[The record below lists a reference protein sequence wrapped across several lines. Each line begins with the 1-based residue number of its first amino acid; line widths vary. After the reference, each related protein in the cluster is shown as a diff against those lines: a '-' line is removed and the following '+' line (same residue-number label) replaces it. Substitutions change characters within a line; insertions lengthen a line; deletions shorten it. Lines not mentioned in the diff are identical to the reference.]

1 MRNSAWPRWPGRQSG
16 RARHDQLRAIGIARS
31 TISDWRRTGYLYPVL
46 PRVYGVGH
54 AAPSVEADLTAAVL
68 YAGPGAMLSHGTAI
82 WWLGLL
88 KHPPSQIHVSTPR
101 RVRSI
106 SNVVV
111 HRERRIE
118 REWRNGLPVTPA
130 SRAILD
136 FAATGRSDLL
146 RLVLANADYHD
157 LLDVGG
163 LQRMMGMGVDGTVA
177 LRAAL
182 AVHLP
187 ELAHTRSG
195 DEILLL
201 TFCETQNVPIPEM
214 NVYIGRWLVDAVWW
228 KQRVVVE
235 MDGWPGH
242 RTPAQLYADHERDL
256 GLRAMNFI
264 VLRYARRQFINTPAV
279 VAGDL
284 TSFL

>member
-1 MRNSAWPRWPGRQSG
+1 VAGLAGRQSG
-16 RARHDQLRAIGIARS
+16 RVRHDQLRAIGVAPS

-54 AAPSVEADLTAAVL
+54 IASSVEADLTAAVL
-68 YAGPGAMLSHGTAI
+68 YAGPGAMLSHATAI

-88 KHPPSQIHVSTPR
+88 KYPPPQIHVSTPR
-101 RVRSI
+101 RVRTI
-106 SNVVV
+106 ANVVV

-118 REWRNGLPVTPA
+118 RRWRKGLPVTPP

-136 FAATGRSDLL
+136 FAATGRFDLL
-146 RLVLANADYHD
+146 RLVLANADHED
-157 LLDVGG
+157 VLDVTG

-182 AVHLP
+182 AIHLP
-187 ELAHTRSG
+187 ELANTRSG
-195 DEILLL
+195 NEILLL
-201 TFCETQNVPIPEM
+201 TFCETQNIPIPEM
-214 NVYIGRWLVDAVWW
+214 NVYVGRWLVDAVWR

-235 MDGWPGH
+235 IDGWRGH
-242 RTPAQLYADHERDL
+242 RSPAQLYEDHARDL
-256 GLRAMNFI
+256 GLRAMSFI
-264 VLRYARRQFINTPAV
+264 VLRYARRQFIDTPAD
-279 VAGDL
+279 VAHDL